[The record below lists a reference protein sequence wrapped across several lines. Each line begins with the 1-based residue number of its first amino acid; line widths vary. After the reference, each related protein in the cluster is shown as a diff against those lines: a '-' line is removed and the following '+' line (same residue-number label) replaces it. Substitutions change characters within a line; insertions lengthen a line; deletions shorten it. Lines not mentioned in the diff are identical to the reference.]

1 MAKER
6 LSNEIIAQVLTQMV
20 ENLRKDLNKHQ
31 VKIEEHGKRIQQ
43 ITEKPLEVQ
52 PIDDSKIAQERE
64 KIQQILE
71 TGIHSVRKETANF
84 RFLKWGFLFSSVVLV
99 TGALFFYFSQ
109 ENSAKDREELQS
121 YRAFLKEVP
130 KVENAY
136 QQWKT
141 DRDKEK

>member
-6 LSNEIIAQVLTQMV
+6 LSNEIIAQVLTQVV
-20 ENLRKDLNKHQ
+20 ENLRKDLKKHLQ
-31 VKIEEHGKRIQQ
+31 KIDEHGQKITE

-52 PIDDSKIAQERE
+52 PIDVSKIVQERE

-71 TGIHSVRKETANF
+71 KGIHSVRKETANF
-84 RFLKWGFLFSSVVLV
+84 RFLKWGFLFSVVVLV
-99 TGALFFYFSQ
+99 IGGLFFYFSQ

-121 YRAFLKEVP
+121 YRAFFKEVP
-130 KVENAY
+130 KAENAY

>member
-6 LSNEIIAQVLTQMV
+6 LSNEIIAQVLTQVV
-20 ENLRKDLNKHQ
+20 ENLRKDLKKHFQ
-31 VKIEEHGKRIQQ
+31 KIDEHGQKITE

-52 PIDDSKIAQERE
+52 PIDVSKIIQEKE

-84 RFLKWGFLFSSVVLV
+84 RFFKWGLIFCVICFGISGLV
-99 TGALFFYFSQ
+99 FYFSQ

-121 YRAFLKEVP
+121 YRAFFSEVP
-130 KVENAY
+130 KAKEAY
-136 QQWKT
+136 NKWN
-141 DRDKEK
+141 KEREEK

>member
-6 LSNEIIAQVLTQMV
+6 LSNEIIAQVLTQVV
-20 ENLRKDLNKHQ
+20 ENMRKDLNKHQ

-52 PIDDSKIAQERE
+52 PIDVSKIVQERE

-84 RFLKWGFLFSSVVLV
+84 RFLKWGFLFSVVVLV
-99 TGALFFYFSQ
+99 IGALFFYFSQ
-109 ENSAKDREELQS
+109 ENSAKDQEELQS
-121 YRAFLKEVP
+121 YRAFFKEVP
-130 KVENAY
+130 KAENVY

-141 DRDKEK
+141 DREEK

>member
-6 LSNEIIAQVLTQMV
+6 LSNEIIAQVLTQVV

-52 PIDDSKIAQERE
+52 PIDISKIVQERE

-71 TGIHSVRKETANF
+71 KGIHSVRKETANF
-84 RFLKWGFLFSSVVLV
+84 RFLKWGFLFSVVVLV
-99 TGALFFYFSQ
+99 IGALFFHFSQ

-121 YRAFLKEVP
+121 YRAFFKEVP
-130 KVENAY
+130 KVENTY

-141 DRDKEK
+141 DREKEK